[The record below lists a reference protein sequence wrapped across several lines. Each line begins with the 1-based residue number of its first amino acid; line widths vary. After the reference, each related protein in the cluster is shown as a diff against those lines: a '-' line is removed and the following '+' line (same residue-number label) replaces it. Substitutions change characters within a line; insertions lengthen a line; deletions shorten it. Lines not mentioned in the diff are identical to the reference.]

1 MSRYKIDI
9 VSQVDGR
16 VVFDALVTEMPPRE
30 VLNALSNAALTVRR
44 ANQPGHV
51 GDAPLYRAD
60 DPARS
65 ISAALDFAARRDT
78 AIGRV
83 LALLIRESPR
93 WVSREAIRHA
103 GGDSGDRRVR
113 EIRSAGWPVESKRL
127 DDQLDSVRLPLDE
140 LQGKLL

>member
-44 ANQPGHV
+44 TNEPGHA

-65 ISAALDFAARRDT
+65 IHAALDFAARRDT

-93 WVSREAIRHA
+93 WVSRDEIRRA

-127 DDQLDSVRLPLDE
+127 DGQMDSVRLPLDQ
-140 LQGKLL
+140 LQGELL

>member
-16 VVFDALVTEMPPRE
+16 VVFDALVTDMPPRE

-44 ANQPGHV
+44 TNEPGHA

-65 ISAALDFAARRDT
+65 IQRGARLRC
-78 AIGRV
+78 ASRHGHRSRPRV
-83 LALLIRESPR
+83 TDPR
-93 WVSREAIRHA
+93 VASVGVSR
-103 GGDSGDRRVR
+103 
-113 EIRSAGWPVESKRL
+113 
-127 DDQLDSVRLPLDE
+127 
-140 LQGKLL
+140 